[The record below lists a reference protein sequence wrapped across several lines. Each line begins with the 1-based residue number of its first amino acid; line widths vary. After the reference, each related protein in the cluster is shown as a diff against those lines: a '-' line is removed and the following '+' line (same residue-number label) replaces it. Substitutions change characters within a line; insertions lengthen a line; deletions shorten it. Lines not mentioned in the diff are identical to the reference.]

1 MTREI
6 DTFITKI
13 VREILEENVA
23 VFAGAGLSSS
33 AGFVN
38 WKTLVE
44 PLADEL
50 GLDIE
55 KEKDF
60 VALAQHYVNYKS
72 NHRHNVTDIILNEFC
87 KEKNPTE
94 NHKILARLPIKTYW
108 TTNYDSLIEDALV
121 EEGKIADI
129 KYTKNHLAQTKWKR
143 DVIVYKMHGD
153 KNHPDSAILIK
164 DDYEKYHLQFAPY
177 ITALSGDLVSKT
189 FIFMGFSFTD
199 PNLDYVLSRIR
210 IHYEANQ
217 REHYYFIK
225 EVSLSD
231 YNGNKCE
238 YEYEKKKQELFILDL
253 KRYNIQ
259 PLLIKNYS
267 DITEILKNIE
277 RRINNK
283 NIFISGSAQT
293 YLPFGEKKNSE
304 KFISDLSKRLISLDY
319 NIITG
324 FGLGVGSFVISGAL
338 EKIYMDEK
346 KVDNKRLLMRPF
358 PQSIVEGDIQK
369 LWKKYREDMISRA
382 GISIFMF
389 GNKEK
394 NGESIEADGV
404 YKEFVIAKEK
414 GNIIVPIGT
423 TGWIAEKIWNE
434 VNQHYKEFY
443 NDKNNELKELFQELN
458 NKNLSI
464 EDLIEAI
471 VEFIKRIE
479 KGR

>member
-60 VALAQHYVNYKS
+60 VALAQHYVNYKG
-72 NHRHNVTDIILNEFC
+72 NNRHNVTDIILNEFC
-87 KEKNPTE
+87 KETNPTE

-108 TTNYDSLIEDALV
+108 TTNYDSLIEDALA
-121 EEGKIADI
+121 EEGKIVDI
-129 KYTKNHLAQTKWKR
+129 KYTKKHLAQTKWKR
-143 DVIVYKMHGD
+143 DAIVYKMHGD

-164 DDYEKYHLQFAPY
+164 DDYEKYHLQFATY

-210 IHYEANQ
+210 IHYEGNQ

-231 YNGNKCE
+231 YNGNECE

-267 DITEILKNIE
+267 DITDIFKKIE

-358 PQSIVEGDIQK
+358 PQSIVEGDIQE

-434 VNQHYKEFY
+434 VNQHYNEFY
-443 NDKNNELKELFQELN
+443 DDKNTELKELFQELN
-458 NKNLSI
+458 NKNLTI
-464 EDLIEAI
+464 ERLIEAI